1 MRIQLLAALAVVF
14 GLATPSAH
22 AADQIGLAA
31 SGRFDELQR
40 TIEAQAAQKPLDIPD
55 RHALCFAYSKTKQ
68 YALLDQCLTALEQLA
83 AGTRNRR
90 TRLFGLD
97 DVTPAIKLMRADAAI
112 DQAQYAAAAQ
122 YAQDAATWIEKEEG
136 EEDLLVQSW
145 STQAVA
151 LALQEKRAEAIE
163 VTARMDRYS
172 KGLRWVIGGG
182 SSTAF
187 AFAMAKAY
195 MAQSDYLGVLSALES
210 DRFFKFRMFLDDVV
224 SGAALFGTS
233 NWLWID
239 LPRSFM
245 IHKAR
250 MEVGRYAEAR
260 EGFDVLLKTRQVA
273 ANGEIFWLL
282 LYDRGR
288 LAEIEGQPVEAI
300 GFYERSVEVIEQ
312 QRASINTEAN
322 KIGFVG
328 DKQAVYGKLISA
340 LVQAGKT
347 ETAFEYME
355 RAKARALVDLLASKD
370 DFAVP
375 PTQAAAIASALDGY
389 RQALQDSQKQAPV
402 DMSKAGGDS
411 TRSATAQRRN
421 ELNQVAPE
429 LASLIAVSAVPLSEI
444 RARLHPTE
452 AIIEF
457 YFQGRELFVSVVSSS
472 SVRSAKL
479 DAKEIEP
486 MVRSLRKNIEGLEAA
501 AQKDASALYDRLL
514 RPIEK
519 DIAGKELLIIPHGVL
534 HYLPFAALHDGKH
547 YLIETTTLRY
557 LPSAS
562 VLKFLKPRSGKSID
576 SLLVFGNPD
585 LGDPKLDLPNAE
597 LEAQAIAKFG
607 ANSELLTRKGA
618 SEHAFK
624 LRAPGFRYLHIASHG
639 EFNSDKALNSRLL
652 LARDAADD
660 GSLTVSELYGV
671 RLDADLVTLSACETG
686 LGKVLNGDDLVGLT
700 RGFLYA
706 GSSNVVA
713 SLWQV
718 DDEATAELMT
728 HFYTQLKAG
737 VGKREA
743 LRQAQME
750 AAKKFPEPFFWAPF
764 FLTGSGV

>member
-1 MRIQLLAALAVVF
+1 MPFKPLVALTMLVGMVAQSALA
-14 GLATPSAH
+14 T
-22 AADQIGLAA
+22 DQIGLAA
-31 SGRFDELQR
+31 SGRFDELQA
-40 TIEAQAAQKPLDIPD
+40 TLEAQAAKKALDIPD

-68 YALLDQCLTALEQLA
+68 YALLDQCLTTLEQLA

-97 DVTPAIKLMRADAAI
+97 DVTPAIQLMRADAAI
-112 DQAQYAAAAQ
+112 DQAHYDAAARYGQA
-122 YAQDAATWIEKEEG
+122 AATWIEKEDG
-136 EEDLLVQSW
+136 EADLLIQSW
-145 STQAVA
+145 TTQAVA
-151 LALQEKRAEAIE
+151 LALAGKRAEAAEVIGKIE
-163 VTARMDRYS
+163 RYS
-172 KGLRWVIGGG
+172 RGLRWVIGGG

-187 AFAMAKAY
+187 AFSLAKAY
-195 MAQSDYLGVLSALES
+195 MAQGDYLGVLSALES
-210 DRFFKFRMFLDDVV
+210 DRFFKFRMFLDDTI

-250 MEVGRYAEAR
+250 MEVGRYSEAR
-260 EGFDVLLKTRQVA
+260 EGFDSLLKTRQVA

-288 LAEIEGQPVEAI
+288 LAEIEGQPIEAI
-300 GFYERSVEVIEQ
+300 AFYERSIDVIEQ

-328 DKQAVYGKLISA
+328 DKQAVYGKLISV
-340 LVQAGKT
+340 LVQAGQT
-347 ETAFEYME
+347 EKAFEIME

-389 RQALQDSQKQAPV
+389 RQALQESQKQTPV
-402 DMSKAGGDS
+402 DMAKAGGDS
-411 TRSATAQRRN
+411 TRSATAQRRS
-421 ELNQVAPE
+421 ELNQAAPE

-444 RARLHPTE
+444 RARLHPNET
-452 AIIEF
+452 IIEF
-457 YFQGRELFVSVVSSS
+457 YFQGRDLFVSAVSKTA
-472 SVRSAKL
+472 VRSARL
-479 DAKEIEP
+479 DAQDLEP
-486 MVRSLRKNIEGLEAA
+486 LVRSLRKNIESLDAQAKQNAA
-501 AQKDASALYDRLL
+501 TLYDRLL
-514 RPIEK
+514 RPIAN

-534 HYLPFAALHDGKH
+534 HYLPFAALHDGKN
-547 YLIETTTLRY
+547 YLIESTTLRY

-562 VLKFLKPRSGKSID
+562 VLKFLKPRSGQGID
-576 SLLVFGNPD
+576 SLLVLGNPD

-597 LEAQAIAKFG
+597 QEAQAIAKF
-607 ANSELLTRKGA
+607 APNSQLLLRKSA
-618 SEHAFK
+618 SEQAFK
-624 LRAPGFRYLHIASHG
+624 QHAPNFRYLHIASHG
-639 EFNSDKALNSRLL
+639 EFNSEKALNSRLL
-652 LARDAADD
+652 LSRNATDD

-728 HFYTQLKAG
+728 HFYTRLKTG
-737 VGKREA
+737 LGKREA
-743 LRQAQME
+743 LRQAQIE
-750 AAKKFPEPFFWAPF
+750 AARKFPEPFFWAAF